1 MRLSHGEIESYTA
14 RNRPCCVPQAEKL
27 EAEAL
32 AQEVQPDATADGPLP
47 LVAQHTIIIIA

>member
-1 MRLSHGEIESYTA
+1 
-14 RNRPCCVPQAEKL
+14 VPQAEKL